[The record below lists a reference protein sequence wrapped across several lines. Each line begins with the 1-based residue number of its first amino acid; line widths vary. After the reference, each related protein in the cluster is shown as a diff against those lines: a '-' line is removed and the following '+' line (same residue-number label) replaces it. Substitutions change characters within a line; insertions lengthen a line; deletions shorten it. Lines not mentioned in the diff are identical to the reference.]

1 MRIVIFCH
9 PSFPGSQS
17 MPRYARWLA
26 SGMQA
31 RGHEVESWQPK
42 PFFYTLSVP
51 GAFKKWLGYIDQ
63 YIVFPIQVRQRINGL
78 PKQTLFVFA
87 DHALGPWVP
96 LVADRP
102 HVVHCHDF
110 LAQRSALGEIPE
122 NQTGW
127 TGKLYQA
134 YIRRGY
140 RKGRNFISVSNKTQG
155 DLHGFLKASPSF
167 SEVIYNGVNPN
178 YTPGQA
184 AESRSVLSARFG
196 IDLSSGYLVHVGGN
210 QWYKNRKGVLEMY
223 DAWRKAYSRPMPL
236 LMIGEEPTPELAAF
250 ANASAFQNDIHFLT
264 GVDDQHVV
272 HAYRGAQV
280 FLFPSLAEGFGWPI
294 AEALACGCR
303 VLTTS
308 EAPMT
313 EVAGTAAALLR
324 RRPLDEL
331 DSQLWADEG
340 AVRIQQILNESAE
353 KRREWINEGLMN
365 VKRFTIETATDQIE
379 DAYKTILGA
388 YHFAGQTHSLV

>member
-1 MRIVIFCH
+1 
-9 PSFPGSQS
+9 

-31 RGHEVESWQPK
+31 RGHEVDSWQPK
-42 PFFYTLSVP
+42 PFFYTLPVP
-51 GAFKKWLGYIDQ
+51 EALKKWMGYIDQ
-63 YIVFPIQVRQRINGL
+63 YIVFPIQVRQRIKGL

-87 DHALGPWVP
+87 DQALGPWVP

-102 HVVHCHDF
+102 HVIHCHDF

-140 RKGRNFISVSNKTQG
+140 RKGRNFISVSNKTQAE
-155 DLHGFLKASPSF
+155 LHQFLKAAPAF
-167 SEVIYNGVNPN
+167 SAVIYNGVNPN
-178 YTPGQA
+178 YTSGQA

-210 QWYKNRKGVLEMY
+210 QWYKNRKGVLEIY
-223 DAWRKAYSRPMPL
+223 DAWRKAYSPSIPL
-236 LMIGEEPTPELAAF
+236 LMIGEEPTPELSELAQT
-250 ANASAFQNDIHFLT
+250 SAFRNDIHFLT
-264 GVDDQHVV
+264 GVDDQHVI
-272 HAYRGAQV
+272 HAYRGARV

-294 AEALACGCR
+294 AEAMACGCR

-313 EVAGTAAALLR
+313 EVAGTAATLLR

-340 AVRIQQILNESAE
+340 AVRIQHILNETAE
-353 KRREWINEGLMN
+353 KRREWIDRGLTN
-365 VKRFTIETATDQIE
+365 IRRFTIENATDQLE
-379 DAYKTILGA
+379 ETYQKILGT
-388 YHFAGQTHSLV
+388 YRFAGQTHTLV

>member
-1 MRIVIFCH
+1 
-9 PSFPGSQS
+9 

-26 SGMQA
+26 SGMQE

-51 GAFKKWLGYIDQ
+51 GALKKWLGYIDQ
-63 YIVFPIQVRQRINGL
+63 YILFPIQVRQRIKGL

-102 HVVHCHDF
+102 HVIHCHDF

-140 RKGRNFISVSNKTQG
+140 RKGKNFISVSNKTQA
-155 DLHGFLKASPSF
+155 DLHPFLKAAPAF
-167 SEVIYNGVNPN
+167 SEVIYNGVNPD

-210 QWYKNRKGVLEMY
+210 QWYKNRKGVLEIY
-223 DAWRKAYSRPMPL
+223 DAWRKAYSQSIPL
-236 LMIGEEPTPELAAF
+236 LMIGEEPTPELSELAQT
-250 ANASAFQNDIHFLT
+250 SAFKNDIHFLT

-294 AEALACGCR
+294 AEAMACGCR
-303 VLTTS
+303 VMTTS

-340 AVRIQQILNESAE
+340 AVRIQQILNETAE
-353 KRREWINEGLMN
+353 KRREWINEGFMN
-365 VKRFTIETATDQIE
+365 VKKFTIENATDQIE
-379 DAYKTILGA
+379 DAYKTILGT